1 MNLML
6 RLLGTALGVGGVVAL
21 TFAMFGLPVSSSIDL
36 LTQGAIGD
44 SVAWTRT
51 LVKATPLLLCALGT
65 LIAWRA
71 GMFNIG
77 GEGQFL
83 VGGLSGAL
91 FAKLCGW
98 LPPALLNIGILA
110 ACVAGGALYA
120 ALAGW
125 LHVRRGVQVVIS
137 TILLNF
143 VALQLLGWAVSGPL
157 KGGDGLPMTARLDAE
172 AMLWR
177 PSRQS
182 DLHSGVFLALAAA
195 LIVFVWLFWTRPGF
209 RLRLVGEGPRVAR
222 AARLDPDRLQ
232 LGAMAL
238 SGALCGLAGGVEFTA
253 LAGQLGNGFSQQWG
267 FLAIPVAI
275 VGGLHPL
282 GAVLSALGFGAL
294 FAGSENVARFT
305 PEGATIGY
313 AIQGLAVLGFL
324 VWGSVS
330 ERRAALRS
338 GT

>member
-1 MNLML
+1 MNSAL
-6 RLLGTALGVGGVVAL
+6 RVAAAIVGIGAVVAL
-21 TFAMFGLPVSSSIDL
+21 TLALFGLPVGSSLEL
-36 LTQGAIGD
+36 LFKGSLGD

-65 LIAWRA
+65 LLAWRA

-83 VGGLSGAL
+83 VGGLSGAV
-91 FAKLCGW
+91 FAKAFGG
-98 LPPALLNIGILA
+98 LPPAALNLGILL
-110 ACVAGGALYA
+110 ACIAGGAMYA

-125 LHVRRGVQVVIS
+125 LFVKRGVQVVIS

-143 VALQLLGWAVSGPL
+143 VALQMLGWAVSGPL
-157 KGGDGLPMTARLDAE
+157 NGGGGLPMTARLNAE

-182 DLHSGVFLALAAA
+182 DLHSGVFLALGAAIA
-195 LIVFVWLFWTRPGF
+195 VFAWLFWTRAGF

-222 AARLDPDRLQ
+222 AARLNPGRLQ
-232 LGAMAL
+232 MGAMAL
-238 SGALCGLAGGVEFTA
+238 SGAMCGLAGGVEYTA
-253 LAGQLGNGFSQQWG
+253 LAGQLGTGFSQQWG
-267 FLAIPVAI
+267 FLAIPVAL

-282 GAVLSALGFGAL
+282 GAVLAALGFGAL

-324 VWGSVS
+324 VWSAWAESRAGL
-330 ERRAALRS
+330 RRAE
-338 GT
+338 